1 MKVQILMG
9 LPGSGKTTY
18 AKQLKSTDSIGFQWV
33 DLDTELRRNKER
45 TIKNLSKLIEFG
57 FYRYRDNVYILDGLI
72 HTNERL
78 DMIIGEVIKNEELT
92 DIEVHY
98 WRENRAQCLI
108 NDKYRR
114 SLSSASS
121 IKNLALDVPDLNQ
134 LKSLFNNISI
144 KYHDVPQKPDWLIFA
159 DKHGLGCT
167 IDEPYVKSD
176 SWSTGGSHGN
186 CWDDSIRYHDGE
198 EPLKEFKEF
207 DALITCVNEGI
218 SFVTYKELYAS
229 SVSIGTKHEKDYYGG
244 RGSNYAYYQYDVEI
258 LYRKLLDKEIIK
270 EEFSD

>member
-1 MKVQILMG
+1 MG

-18 AKQLKSTDSIGFQWV
+18 AKQLKLTNSIGFKWV
-33 DLDTELRRNKER
+33 DLDTELKRNKEK
-45 TIKNLSKLIEFG
+45 TIKNLSHLIEFG
-57 FYRYRDNVYILDGLI
+57 FCAYRETIYILDGLI
-72 HTNERL
+72 HTNKQLE
-78 DMIIGEVIKNEELT
+78 MIIGAVIKNKELT

-114 SLSSASS
+114 NESSKIS
-121 IKNLALDVPDLNQ
+121 IKNLALDVPDLKI
-134 LKSLFNNISI
+134 LKSLFSNISI
-144 KYHDVPQKPDWLIFA
+144 EYHNVPIKPNWLIFA

-167 IDEPYVKSD
+167 IDKPYVKSN

-186 CWDDSIRYHDGE
+186 CWDTSISYHDGD

-207 DALITCVNEGI
+207 DALITSINENI

-244 RGSNYAYYQYDVEI
+244 SGSNYAYYQYNVEI
-258 LYRKLLDKEIIK
+258 LYSMLIDKEIIN
-270 EEFSD
+270 EEP

>member
-1 MKVQILMG
+1 MRVQILMG

-18 AKQLKSTDSIGFQWV
+18 AKQLKSTDCLGFKWV

-78 DMIIGEVIKNEELT
+78 NMIIGEVIKNKELT
-92 DIEVHY
+92 DIKVHY
-98 WRENRAQCLI
+98 WKENRAQCLI

-114 SLSSASS
+114 DLSSATS
-121 IKNLALDVPDLNQ
+121 IKNLTLDVPNLNH
-134 LKSLFNNISI
+134 LKSLFNNINI
-144 KYHDVPQKPDWLIFA
+144 EYHDVPIKPGWLIFA
-159 DKHGLGCT
+159 DKYGLGCT

-229 SVSIGTKHEKDYYGG
+229 SVSIGTEHERDYYGG
-244 RGSNYAYYQYDVEI
+244 RGSNYAYYQYDVRT
-258 LYRKLLDKEIIK
+258 LYNMLIDKEIID
-270 EEFSD
+270 E